1 MRLALIHSQQPGN
14 QYAGGPTG
22 QADSEQAW
30 MRRLALQVAP
40 LLTAAGVE
48 VEVSPLGTSYASNVA
63 WVNGRHKAQPFDL
76 LVSFHSNA
84 AGDSCILYGTS
95 KASRAYAE
103 KFQRALN
110 AAKIVPAGDGWEFNE
125 RKVAEVADTAPP
137 AVLLEWHRH
146 DTTAGAAWL
155 RQRIN
160 DGTLAADATRAI
172 LDALG
177 VKAPAVPLVVVKPTA
192 PAAPLLTVDGDLGP
206 ATVTALQR
214 LVGATA
220 DGVWGPETTRKLQEY
235 LNRTLTPAAPQTPA
249 TPAPAPA
256 GVDVRV
262 VTCNVLSTRFSD
274 DWTSRRATL
283 VADLAKVGAG
293 VILLQEAAEA
303 QRDYI
308 RAGLPGGA
316 DRWKV
321 WAHRESAV
329 VFDSTRWQHDA
340 AKVVRVD
347 VKSTSY
353 HGAVG
358 CTLTDRKSGRPAAF
372 VSLHL
377 SPSKMAD
384 DALQKAQLADVLART
399 KGLAADRIVGG
410 DFNDKQAPTW
420 ATGYANARTGTAST
434 HDGGGTIDHLLS
446 AGRVFWRGFTVRPTA
461 GSDHHIV
468 YADATITP
476 TADTL

>member
-1 MRLALIHSQQPGN
+1 MLSQKTR
-14 QYAGGPTG
+14 YTI
-22 QADSEQAW
+22 
-30 MRRLALQVAP
+30 RALQRW
-40 LLTAAGVE
+40 AGVTADGIIG
-48 VEVSPLGTSYASNVA
+48 PNT
-63 WVNGRHKAQPFDL
+63 RKA
-76 LVSFHSNA
+76 V
-84 AGDSCILYGTS
+84 
-95 KASRAYAE
+95 
-103 KFQRALN
+103 QR
-110 AAKIVPAGDGWEFNE
+110 K
-125 RKVAEVADTAPP
+125 
-137 AVLLEWHRH
+137 
-146 DTTAGAAWL
+146 
-155 RQRIN
+155 
-160 DGTLAADATRAI
+160 
-172 LDALG
+172 LG
-177 VKAPAVPLVVVKPTA
+177 VTA
-192 PAAPLLTVDGDLGP
+192 DGVWGRV
-206 ATVTALQR
+206 TITALQR

-220 DGVWGPETTRKLQEY
+220 DGVWGPQTTRKLQEY
-235 LNRTLTPAAPQTPA
+235 LNRTLSATAPQTPA

-262 VTCNVLSTRFSD
+262 VTCNVLSTRFST

-293 VILLQEAAEA
+293 VILLQEASET

-358 CTLTDRKSGRPAAF
+358 CTLTDRKTGRPAAF

-384 DALQKAQLADVLART
+384 DAMQKAQLADVLART

-446 AGRVFWRGFTVRPTA
+446 AGRVSWRGFTVRPTA

-468 YADATITP
+468 YADATIAP
-476 TADTL
+476 TANTL